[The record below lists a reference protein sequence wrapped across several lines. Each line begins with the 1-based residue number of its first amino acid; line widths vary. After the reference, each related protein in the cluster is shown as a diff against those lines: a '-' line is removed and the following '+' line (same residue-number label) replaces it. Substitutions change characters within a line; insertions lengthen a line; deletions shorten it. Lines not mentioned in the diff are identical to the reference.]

1 MKTSNKLLLGLFS
14 VVLISILTVNLLL
27 KKEITDNPLRNQE
40 VFIQST
46 TTVDMEQDSLN
57 IDNNNDF

>member
-27 KKEITDNPLRNQE
+27 KKEIADNPLRNQE

-57 IDNNNDF
+57 TDNNNDF